1 MKWLGCL
8 ITLDSS
14 EYNVDRSVINLAEHL
29 EKKNQDFYT
38 DKLRNFSVNMLFG
51 NTEVKEQEEIA
62 IQMKVI
68 THEEEFSRDS

>member
-1 MKWLGCL
+1 M
-8 ITLDSS
+8 
-14 EYNVDRSVINLAEHL
+14 
-29 EKKNQDFYT
+29 F
-38 DKLRNFSVNMLFG
+38 FG